1 MSKISVDKTL
11 MKGSVKQRALLIT
24 NHYVDLSSGGKGYL
38 TESERRTLD
47 DSFKSSEEIKIY
59 NQYKKMAQTV
69 QLFISNISQF
79 RLSYTELLER
89 LEKYILLR
97 RSNSDMEDLVNNL
110 LDLMPDK
117 KTRAK
122 GVKIAKEFSNISLWR
137 SISTDKDNYIQI
149 TYDGKLLDDVI
160 DTIRNNVKYEQK
172 RLKAALTVVKDYL
185 DETGFKVKA
194 YTDYIKVVESWAKS
208 KKGKELTSLLVDK
221 GLNELKGKGV
231 RSILEKSLLELSY
244 EDVEL
249 DEEIYSKLKREYF
262 E

>member
-79 RLSYTELLER
+79 RFSYAELFER

-137 SISTDKDNYIQI
+137 SITTDKENYVQI
-149 TYDGKLLDDVI
+149 TYDEKLLDDVI
-160 DTIRNNVKYEQK
+160 DKIRINLKYEQK

-194 YTDYIKVVESWAKS
+194 FSDFIKEVETWAKS
-208 KKGKELTSLLVDK
+208 KKGKELTFLLVDK

-231 RSILEKSLLELSY
+231 RSLLEKSLLELPY